1 MRTIAQCHERKKR
14 PLIIDCRISPLLRAK
29 PALDFR
35 SSAKRL
41 AVFLAREIVDSSLS
55 MMKAHHRHQ
64 RHKAMPIAIA
74 ATRHTLS
81 IRRRSSRHHGFLVRT
96 LHLEILSNGSS
107 TNSNPNASSNL
118 FSDRMSTRVKDQRS
132 PHHGS
137 SPKIRRFRFVAQSF
151 SLSGMHWLPVK
162 ILTTEARLAIHP
174 SNHTS
179 RGKDTVTSNKKATPA
194 KTPHAPNVPGLDT
207 EGRP

>member
-1 MRTIAQCHERKKR
+1 
-14 PLIIDCRISPLLRAK
+14 
-29 PALDFR
+29 
-35 SSAKRL
+35 
-41 AVFLAREIVDSSLS
+41 
-55 MMKAHHRHQ
+55 
-64 RHKAMPIAIA
+64 MPIAIA

-179 RGKDTVTSNKKATPA
+179 LLGARIPSLQIKSPPLQKHHTHQMFLALIRRG
-194 KTPHAPNVPGLDT
+194 GLDRYK
-207 EGRP
+207 EA